1 MGEDQ
6 FLSCLVQYTAE
17 NIIFSTFSDVQVAAA
32 VNYSVT
38 ELGVSESSCV
48 VGFRQSVNTRRY
60 LVVV

>member
-32 VNYSVT
+32 VKYSVT
-38 ELGVSESSCV
+38 ELGVSEK
-48 VGFRQSVNTRRY
+48 
-60 LVVV
+60 